1 MAARPLNVVLCWH
14 MHQPFYREGLEGE
27 FRLPWVYLH
36 GLKDY
41 TDMAAHLER
50 HPALHAVVDFAPVLL
65 EQIDLYVQQ
74 LSAWLEQG
82 TKMADPLLN
91 LLAGVSDIPASSAER
106 QRLISDCKRCNASTM
121 VDPHPAFSRLM
132 RWTRHCDP
140 DAHQAEDFNAGQ
152 VPLEYLSE
160 AYFVDLL
167 VWYHLAWT
175 GHSFREHPTINRL
188 MEQQTSFTLADRRAL
203 IEVIYSALEG
213 IIPRYRALSENG
225 QIELAMTPYAH
236 PIVPLLNDFENMR
249 CALPDA
255 PGPDAKRYPG
265 GTDRSRWHMQRGIEI
280 FELYFGIRPKGVWL
294 SEGGVSADALAV
306 LDEFNMQWTASGEG
320 VWANCCQHLQGETDQ
335 GDMPA
340 EDLRRSLFRPYHYL
354 HGSSQQETS
363 LSGNT
368 QQGKTRLFF
377 RDDGL
382 SDMIG
387 FEYQHW
393 DAQDAA
399 ANFCHNLGNISRYLG
414 DEAGDHVVS
423 IILDGEN
430 AWEHYT
436 DNAHHFLDALYQCL
450 PHNDLFKLT
459 TFSEMAEQLPAKQ
472 IDKLCP
478 GSWIYGSFS
487 TWIGEKDK
495 NSAWEALVQAKL
507 IYDEVF
513 ATNTLDESQQQRA
526 TAQLA
531 ICESS
536 DWFWWFGDYNPADS
550 VRDFDQ
556 MYRCHLSSLYKM
568 LGRQTPQRLQF
579 PFSGGNEQVMA
590 AGAMRRTS

>member
-1 MAARPLNVVLCWH
+1 MVTRQLNVVLCWH
-14 MHQPFYREGLEGE
+14 MHQPFYREGLEGD

-36 GLKDY
+36 GIKDY
-41 TDMAAHLER
+41 TDMAAHLEQ
-50 HPALHAVVDFAPVLL
+50 HSDLHAVVDFAPVLL
-65 EQIDLYVQQ
+65 EQIDQYAKQ
-74 LSAWLEQG
+74 LCAWLEQG
-82 TKMADPLLN
+82 TPMADPLLN
-91 LLAGVSDIPASSAER
+91 LLAGVSDIPAEASAR
-106 QRLISDCKRCNASTM
+106 KQLILDCKRCNPVTM
-121 VDPHPAFSRLM
+121 VDPYPAFNHLM
-132 RWTRHCDP
+132 SWTKHCDP
-140 DAHQAEDFNAGQ
+140 QAHEQADFDAGQ
-152 VPLEYLSE
+152 VPIEYLSE

-175 GHSFREHPTINRL
+175 GHSLRENETIQRL
-188 MEQQTSFTLADRRAL
+188 MAQQTGFTLADRRAL
-203 IEVIYSALEG
+203 MEVIHAALSG
-213 IIPRYRALSENG
+213 IIPRYRALAERG

-255 PGPDAKRYPG
+255 PAPDAERYPG
-265 GTDRSRWHMQRGIEI
+265 GIDRSRWHMQRGIEL
-280 FELYFGIRPKGVWL
+280 FEQHFGERPKGVWL

-306 LDEFNMQWTASGEG
+306 LDEFEIQWTASGEG
-320 VWANCCQHLQGETDQ
+320 VWANCCQHIPQRQHQIKPGEQ
-335 GDMPA
+335 
-340 EDLRRSLFRPYHYL
+340 DLRRSLFRPYRY
-354 HGSSQQETS
+354 QQ
-363 LSGNT
+363 GNT
-368 QQGKTRLFF
+368 SLFF

-399 ANFCHNLGNISRYLG
+399 SNFCHNLENIARYLG
-414 DEAGDHVVS
+414 DEADKHVVS

-430 AWEHYT
+430 AWEHYE
-436 DNAHHFLDALYQCL
+436 DNAHHFLNALYQCL
-450 PHNDLFKLT
+450 PHNELFKMT
-459 TFSEMAEQLPAKQ
+459 TFCEMAKQLPAQ
-472 IDKLCP
+472 RIENLCP

-495 NSAWEALVQAKL
+495 NAAWEALVEAKL
-507 IYDEVF
+507 AYDEVF
-513 ATNTLDESQQQRA
+513 SGDTLDESQRQRA

-556 MYRCHLSSLYKM
+556 MYRSHLRSLYEM
-568 LGRQTPQRLQF
+568 LQRSPPQRLQT
-579 PFSGGNEQVMA
+579 PFSGGNGGQVVM

>member
-1 MAARPLNVVLCWH
+1 MAAEQLNVVLCWH
-14 MHQPFYREGLEGE
+14 MHQPFYREGLDGD

-41 TDMAAHLER
+41 TDMAAHLEQ
-50 HPALHAVVDFAPVLL
+50 HPAMHAVVDFAPVLL
-65 EQIDLYVQQ
+65 EQIDIYAQQ
-74 LSAWLEQG
+74 LSDWLTRG
-82 TKMADPLLN
+82 AVMADPLLN
-91 LLAGVSDIPASSAER
+91 LLAGATEIPRDATAR
-106 QRLISDCKRCNASTM
+106 QQLIADCKRCNPATM
-121 VDPHPAFSRLM
+121 VEPYPAFSRLM
-132 RWTRHCDP
+132 SWTRHCDP
-140 DAHQAEDFNAGQ
+140 DAHDEAHFDAGQ

-175 GHSFREHPTINRL
+175 GYSLRQHKTIQGL
-188 MEQQTSFTLADRRAL
+188 MAQQTGFSLADRRAL
-203 IEVIYSALEG
+203 VEVIHDALSG
-213 IIPRYRALSENG
+213 IIPRYRALAERG

-255 PGPDAKRYPG
+255 PGPDAERYPG
-265 GTDRSRWHMQRGIEI
+265 GTDRSRWHMQRGIEV
-280 FELYFGIRPKGVWL
+280 FEQYFGHRPQGVWL

-306 LDEFNMQWTASGEG
+306 LDEFDIKWTASGEG
-320 VWANCCQHLQGETDQ
+320 VWANCCQHLP
-335 GDMPA
+335 GDA
-340 EDLRRSLFRPYHYL
+340 SSSDSSEEDLRRSLFQPYRFKQ
-354 HGSSQQETS
+354 GRTS
-363 LSGNT
+363 
-368 QQGKTRLFF
+368 LFF

-399 ANFCHNLGNISRYLG
+399 ANFCHNLENIARYLG
-414 DEAGDHVVS
+414 DSAGEHVVS

-430 AWEHYT
+430 AWEHYS

-450 PHNDLFKLT
+450 SYSALFKMT
-459 TFSEMAEQLPAKQ
+459 TFSEMAQGLPAKR

-495 NSAWEALVQAKL
+495 NAAWEALVEAKL
-507 IYDEVF
+507 AYDEVF
-513 ATNTLDESQQQRA
+513 VGGALDEQQKQRA

-556 MYRCHLSSLYKM
+556 MYRRHLSSLYE
-568 LGRQTPQRLQF
+568 LLQLTPPSRLKT
-579 PFSGGNEQVMA
+579 PFSGGNTQAIVD
-590 AGAMRRTS
+590 GSMRRAS

>member
-1 MAARPLNVVLCWH
+1 MATRQLNVVLCWH
-14 MHQPFYREGLEGE
+14 MHQPFYREGLDGN

-36 GLKDY
+36 GIKDY

-50 HPALHAVVDFAPVLL
+50 HPDLHAVVDFAPVLL
-65 EQIDLYVQQ
+65 EQIDLYAQQ
-74 LSAWLEQG
+74 LSAWLERG
-82 TKMADPLLN
+82 EKMADPLLN
-91 LLAGVSDIPASSAER
+91 LLAGAQAIPDTAIGR
-106 QRLISDCKRCNASTM
+106 QQLISDCKRCNPATM
-121 VDPHPAFSRLM
+121 VDPYPAFRHLM
-132 RWTRHCDP
+132 SWTKDCYP
-140 DAHQAEDFNAGQ
+140 DAHDSTEFDAGQ

-160 AYFVDLL
+160 AYFIDLL
-167 VWYHLAWT
+167 VWYHLVWT
-175 GHSFREHPTINRL
+175 GHSLRENETIRRL
-188 MEQQTSFTLADRRAL
+188 MVQQTGFTLTDRRAL
-203 IEVIYSALEG
+203 VEVIHGALEG
-213 IIPRYRALSENG
+213 IIPRYRALSERG

-255 PGPDAKRYPG
+255 PGPNAERYPG
-265 GTDRSRWHMQRGIEI
+265 GTDRSRWHMQRGIEL
-280 FELYFGIRPKGVWL
+280 FEQHFGLCPKGVWL

-306 LDEFNMQWTASGEG
+306 LDEFDMQWTASGEG
-320 VWANCCQHLQGETDQ
+320 VWANCCQHLQEESNQ
-335 GDMPA
+335 SEIPA
-340 EDLRRSLFRPYHYL
+340 EDLRRSLFRPYRY
-354 HGSSQQETS
+354 
-363 LSGNT
+363 
-368 QQGKTRLFF
+368 QQGKTHLFF

-399 ANFCHNLGNISRYLG
+399 ANFCHNLENIARYLG
-414 DEAGDHVVS
+414 DAADEHVVS

-459 TFSEMAEQLPAKQ
+459 TFSEMTERLPAKR
-472 IDKLCP
+472 IEELCP

-495 NSAWEALVQAKL
+495 NAAWEALVEAKL
-507 IYDEVF
+507 VYDEVF
-513 ATNTLDESQQQRA
+513 STNMLDETQKQRA
-526 TAQLA
+526 TVQLA

-536 DWFWWFGDYNPADS
+536 DWFWWFGDYNPADG

-556 MYRCHLSSLYKM
+556 MFRSHLTSLYT
-568 LGRQTPQRLQF
+568 LLNRQPPPGLQIS
-579 PFSGGNEQVMA
+579 FSTGNEQTFV

>member
-1 MAARPLNVVLCWH
+1 MATGQLNVVLCWH
-14 MHQPFYREGLEGE
+14 MHQPFYREGLEGD

-50 HPALHAVVDFAPVLL
+50 HPDLNSVVDFAPVLL
-65 EQIDLYVQQ
+65 EQIDLYAQQ
-74 LSAWLEQG
+74 LSNWLEQG
-82 TKMADPLLN
+82 TAMSDPMLN
-91 LLAGVSDIPASSAER
+91 LLAGVSDIPDDAGAR
-106 QRLISDCKRCNASTM
+106 LQLISDCKRCNPETM
-121 VDPHPAFSRLM
+121 VDPYPAFSRLM
-132 RWTRHCDP
+132 SWTTHCDSQ
-140 DAHQAEDFNAGQ
+140 DHEQAELNAGQ

-175 GHSFREHPTINRL
+175 GYSLREHETIRNL
-188 MEQQTSFTLADRRAL
+188 MAQQTNFTLDDRRAL
-203 IEVIYSALEG
+203 VEVISTAIAG
-213 IIPRYRALSENG
+213 IIPRYRALAERG

-255 PGPDAKRYPG
+255 PAPDAERYPG
-265 GTDRSRWHMQRGIEI
+265 GTDRSRWHMQRGIEL
-280 FELYFGIRPKGVWL
+280 FEHHFGMRPLGVWL

-306 LDEFNMQWTASGEG
+306 LDEFEIQWTASGEG
-320 VWANCCQHLQGETDQ
+320 VWANCCQHNPPSSQQIESD
-335 GDMPA
+335 
-340 EDLRRSLFRPYHYL
+340 EHDLRRSLFRPYRY
-354 HGSSQQETS
+354 
-363 LSGNT
+363 
-368 QQGKTRLFF
+368 QQGQTSLFF

-399 ANFCHNLGNISRYLG
+399 ENFCHNLENIARYLG
-414 DEAGDHVVS
+414 DEADEHVVS

-430 AWEHYT
+430 AWEHYA
-436 DNAHHFLDALYQCL
+436 DNAHHFLNALYQCL
-450 PHNDLFKLT
+450 PNNELFKLT
-459 TFSEMAEQLPAKQ
+459 TFSEMAKQLPAQ
-472 IDKLCP
+472 RIEKLCP

-495 NSAWEALVQAKL
+495 NAAWEALVEAKL
-507 IYDEVF
+507 AYDEVF
-513 ATNTLDESQQQRA
+513 SGDTLDEAQKQRA

-556 MYRCHLSSLYKM
+556 MYRLHLSSLYAM
-568 LGRQTPQRLQF
+568 LKRPPPLRLKT
-579 PFSGGNEQVMA
+579 PFSGGNQMVET